1 MPDFIK
7 TKPAL
12 ALSLAP
18 WQMNFAESITR
29 YAANPNVAANL
40 RNVFPS
46 PYTRADADA
55 YIRDCMEHEGN
66 RQLCR
71 AVLIDGEAVGSIGVF
86 QGKDVYEKSAEL
98 GYWLGE
104 PFWGQ
109 GIMTRAVRLLCEE
122 AFDTL
127 RVVRI
132 FAEPFAA
139 NLGSRRVLENA
150 GFRLEGLL
158 KDSVFKNGLLQ
169 DSCIY
174 ARTLSASAPSDFQ
187 SDHR

>member
-1 MPDFIK
+1 MASFKEK
-7 TKPAL
+7 TFTK
-12 ALSLAP
+12 
-18 WQMNFAESITR
+18 
-29 YAANPNVAANL
+29 
-40 RNVFPS
+40 
-46 PYTRADADA
+46 
-55 YIRDCMEHEGN
+55 
-66 RQLCR
+66 
-71 AVLIDGEAVGSIGVF
+71 
-86 QGKDVYEKSAEL
+86 KSAEL

-122 AFDTL
+122 AFRYAPGRAD
-127 RVVRI
+127 